1 MITVGPLQRSGSET
15 AMLTRER
22 HLSAADTLPY
32 ERIELGSV
40 ANSWIFALG
49 VVAFAFYGF
58 CAITI
63 L

>member
-1 MITVGPLQRSGSET
+1 
-15 AMLTRER
+15 MLTRER